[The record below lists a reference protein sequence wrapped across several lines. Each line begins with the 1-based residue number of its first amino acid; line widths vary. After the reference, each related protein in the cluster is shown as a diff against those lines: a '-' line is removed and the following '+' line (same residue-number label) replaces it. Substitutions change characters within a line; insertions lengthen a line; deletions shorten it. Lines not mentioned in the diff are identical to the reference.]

1 MTPNGVFVAEVR
13 GLGERL
19 SLWIVDTVSNDL
31 PQGIVVNQVL
41 VDEGLAVPDTAQVRK
56 KSIVDHVTP
65 LRLPIFGEVSA
76 TQTEEALK
84 QIQDLHVGSE
94 KSQQKQGD
102 IDMDGVVDIKEVK
115 LDGHVCHVVIKNGSV
130 WMASQ
135 EISILIPRWKGK
147 DLLTKMLSLKHV
159 LIPSITVTASSDRL

>member
-19 SLWIVDTVSNDL
+19 FLWLVDTVSNDL

-102 IDMDGVVDIKEVK
+102 IDMDEVVDMEEVK
-115 LDGHVCHVVIKNGSV
+115 FF
-130 WMASQ
+130 
-135 EISILIPRWKGK
+135 
-147 DLLTKMLSLKHV
+147 
-159 LIPSITVTASSDRL
+159 